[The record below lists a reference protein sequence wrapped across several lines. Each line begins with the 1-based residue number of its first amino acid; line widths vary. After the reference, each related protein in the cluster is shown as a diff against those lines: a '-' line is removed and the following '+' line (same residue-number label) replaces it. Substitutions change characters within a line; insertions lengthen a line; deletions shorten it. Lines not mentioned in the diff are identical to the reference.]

1 MTEPFFSD
9 KPKQKPET
17 DIGDIEQESEK
28 LSGELPYTD
37 EISAEDKKMASI
49 MAYIP
54 FLCFVPLL
62 SMSASKLSMSA
73 SKDVRFHARQGV
85 ILFIIELVA
94 ALFLIDQISDF
105 FFKVILI
112 FAVALSVAGLVF
124 AAQGKNYKLPIIGDL
139 IDKSKL

>member
-1 MTEPFFSD
+1 
-9 KPKQKPET
+9 
-17 DIGDIEQESEK
+17 
-28 LSGELPYTD
+28 
-37 EISAEDKKMASI
+37 MASI

-62 SMSASKLSMSA
+62 NASS

-94 ALFLIDQISDF
+94 ALFLIDQVSDF

-124 AAQGKNYKLPIIGDL
+124 AAQGKNYKLPIIGDF
-139 IDKSKL
+139 IDKTKL

>member
-9 KPKQKPET
+9 KPKQKPKT
-17 DIGDIEQESEK
+17 DIGDIEKDSEK
-28 LSGELPYTD
+28 ISGELPYGD
-37 EISAEDKKMASI
+37 EISSEDKKMASI

-62 SMSASKLSMSA
+62 SMSS

-94 ALFLIDQISDF
+94 ALFLIDQVSNF
-105 FFKVILI
+105 FFKIILI

>member
-9 KPKQKPET
+9 KSKQKHKA
-17 DIGDIEQESEK
+17 ESGQAESDSDK
-28 LSGELPYTD
+28 NSDNIDFSEEMP
-37 EISAEDKKMASI
+37 AEDIKMASI

-54 FLCFVPLL
+54 FLCFVTLL
-62 SMSASKLSMSA
+62 NVSS

-94 ALFLIDQISDF
+94 ALFLIDQVSDF

-124 AAQGKNYKLPIIGDL
+124 AAQGKNYKLPIIGDF
-139 IDKSKL
+139 IDKTKL

>member
-9 KPKQKPET
+9 KSKQKHKA
-17 DIGDIEQESEK
+17 ESGQAESDSDK
-28 LSGELPYTD
+28 
-37 EISAEDKKMASI
+37 ISDNIDFSEEMPAEDIKMASI

-62 SMSASKLSMSA
+62 NASS

-94 ALFLIDQISDF
+94 ALFLIDQVSDF

-124 AAQGKNYKLPIIGDL
+124 AAQGKNYKLPIIGDF
-139 IDKSKL
+139 IDKTKL

>member
-1 MTEPFFSD
+1 MTDPFFSD

-17 DIGDIEQESEK
+17 DIGDIEKDSKEISE
-28 LSGELPYTD
+28 ELPYDD
-37 EISAEDKKMASI
+37 EISSEDKKMASI

-62 SMSASKLSMSA
+62 NVSS

>member
-9 KPKQKPET
+9 KSKQ
-17 DIGDIEQESEK
+17 QQAAESGKAE
-28 LSGELPYTD
+28 SGSDKNSDNIDFSEEMP
-37 EISAEDKKMASI
+37 AEDIKMASI

-62 SMSASKLSMSA
+62 NVSS

-94 ALFLIDQISDF
+94 ALFLIDQVSDF

-112 FAVALSVAGLVF
+112 FAVALSVAGLIF
-124 AAQGKNYKLPIIGDL
+124 AAQGKNYKLPVIGDL
-139 IDKSKL
+139 IDKTKL

>member
-9 KPKQKPET
+9 KSKQQQAT
-17 DIGDIEQESEK
+17 ESGKAE
-28 LSGELPYTD
+28 SGADKNSENIDFSEEMP
-37 EISAEDKKMASI
+37 AEDIKMASV

-62 SMSASKLSMSA
+62 NAGS

-94 ALFLIDQISDF
+94 ALFLIDQVSDF

-112 FAVALSVAGLVF
+112 FAVALSVAGLIF

-139 IDKSKL
+139 IDKTKL